1 LNRSALKQ
9 KARRRTTRYHRSPL
23 MADQTTKLDV
33 HAREAAHSRETRRLR
48 RSGQV
53 PGVLYGGGEAP
64 VAFAVNERTLRHAL
78 AARGAVLELSVDGGS
93 ATPAVLKDAQRH
105 PVRGELMHVDLLR
118 VDLNVA
124 IQAPVTVELVGSEE
138 APGVVEGGILEHVT
152 REVNVEALPNDIPET
167 IQVDVSKLEM
177 NGTLSLG
184 DIDAPKGITLLD
196 DPETTIL
203 ASITPPSV
211 APEADEVETE
221 TEVVGEGAGEA
232 EGSAEDAEASE
243 VPEDAGEGE

>member
-1 LNRSALKQ
+1 
-9 KARRRTTRYHRSPL
+9 

-48 RSGQV
+48 RAGQV
-53 PGVLYGGGEAP
+53 PGVLYGGDEGP

-78 AARGAVLELSVDGGS
+78 AARGAVLELTVDGGAS
-93 ATPAVLKDAQRH
+93 TPAVLKETQRH
-105 PVRGELMHVDLLR
+105 PVRGDLMHVDLLR

-124 IQAPVTVELVGSEE
+124 IQAPVTVELIGAEE

-152 REVNVEALPNDIPET
+152 REVNVEALPTDIPES
-167 IQVDVSKLEM
+167 IQVDVSTLEM

-184 DIDAPKGITLLD
+184 DISAPSGITLLD

-221 TEVVGEGAGEA
+221 TEVVGEGGEAAEA
-232 EGSAEDAEASE
+232 EGEDAEGGDEAASDDSAE
-243 VPEDAGEGE
+243 

>member
-1 LNRSALKQ
+1 
-9 KARRRTTRYHRSPL
+9 
-23 MADQTTKLDV
+23 MASQNTKLDV

-53 PGVLYGGGEAP
+53 PGVLYGGTEGP
-64 VAFAVNERTLRHAL
+64 VSFAVAERTLRHAL
-78 AARGAVLELSVDGGS
+78 AAKGAVLELTIDGGAS
-93 ATPAVLKDAQRH
+93 TPAVLKDAQRH
-105 PVRGELMHVDLLR
+105 PVRGDLMHVDLLR

-124 IQAPVTVELVGSEE
+124 IQSPVTVELIGGEE

-177 NGTLSLG
+177 NGTLALG
-184 DIDAPKGITLLD
+184 DATAPAGITFLD

-211 APEADEVETE
+211 STESDDEVETE
-221 TEVVGEGAGEA
+221 TAVVGEDAPAAGA
-232 EGSAEDAEASE
+232 EGDEPAADGDAE
-243 VPEDAGEGE
+243 

>member
-1 LNRSALKQ
+1 
-9 KARRRTTRYHRSPL
+9 

-48 RSGQV
+48 RSGLV
-53 PGVLYGGGEAP
+53 PGVLYGGDGAP
-64 VAFAVNERTLRHAL
+64 VAFSVNERTLRHAL
-78 AARGAVLELSVDGGS
+78 AAKGAVLELTIDGKAG
-93 ATPAVLKDAQRH
+93 TPAVLKDAQRH
-105 PVRGELMHVDLLR
+105 PVRGELLHVDLLR

-124 IQAPVTVELVGSEE
+124 IQSPVTVELVGADE

-152 REVNVEALPNDIPET
+152 REVNVEALPNDIPESL
-167 IQVDVSKLEM
+167 QVDVSKLEM

-184 DIDAPKGITLLD
+184 DIDAPAGITLLD

-211 APEADEVETE
+211 APDADDAVETE
-221 TEVVGEGAGEA
+221 TQVVGEAQAAGDTGDE
-232 EGSAEDAEASE
+232 AEASSDE
-243 VPEDAGEGE
+243 SAE

>member
-1 LNRSALKQ
+1 
-9 KARRRTTRYHRSPL
+9 
-23 MADQTTKLDV
+23 MASQNTKLDV

-48 RSGQV
+48 RAGQV
-53 PGVLYGGGEAP
+53 PGVLYGGNEGP
-64 VAFAVNERTLRHAL
+64 VAFAVAERTLRHAL
-78 AARGAVLELSVDGGS
+78 AAKGAVLELSIDGGS
-93 ATPAVLKDAQRH
+93 STPAVLKDAQRH
-105 PVRGELMHVDLLR
+105 PVRGDLLHVDLLR

-124 IQAPVTVELVGSEE
+124 IQAPVTVELVGTDE

-152 REVNVEALPNDIPET
+152 RELNVEALPTDIPES

-184 DIDAPKGITLLD
+184 DATAPAGITFLD

-211 APEADEVETE
+211 APEGDEVETE
-221 TEVVGEGAGEA
+221 TEVVGEA
-232 EGSAEDAEASE
+232 EGGAEDAEADAAS
-243 VPEDAGEGE
+243 EDAGE

>member
-1 LNRSALKQ
+1 
-9 KARRRTTRYHRSPL
+9 
-23 MADQTTKLDV
+23 MADQNTKLDV
-33 HAREAAHSRETRRLR
+33 HARTAAHSRETRRLR

-53 PGVLYGGGEAP
+53 PGVLYGGGDEP
-64 VAFAVNERTLRHAL
+64 VAFSIAERTLRHAL
-78 AARGAVLELSVDGGS
+78 AAKGAVLELTIDGGAS
-93 ATPAVLKDAQRH
+93 TPAVLKDAQRH

-124 IQAPVTVELVGSEE
+124 IQSPVTVELIGADE

-152 REVNVEALPNDIPET
+152 REVTVEALPNDIPET

-177 NGTLSLG
+177 NGTFSLS
-184 DIDAPKGITLLD
+184 DAIAPAGITFVD

-211 APEADEVETE
+211 STESDDTVETE
-221 TEVVGEGAGEA
+221 TAVVGEAAPAAADSDAGDDSS
-232 EGSAEDAEASE
+232 GDAE
-243 VPEDAGEGE
+243 